1 MAKNKPLAGPKEQKE
16 KARQQKSR
24 GGTANSTTTTRS
36 EKTNAR
42 GGNKPVS
49 KQAQVDKTKNRMKR
63 ITAARKADAKD
74 EAAKKVAKKAALKKT
89 AGKVAARAIP
99 GVGAA
104 LLAKDAYDAVKADG
118 KRTSKGG
125 QMSRKKANPS
135 GEKPPGNSQTK
146 TRTDKMK
153 KNKKPS
159 K

>member
-1 MAKNKPLAGPKEQKE
+1 MKERKPLAGPKEQKVKE
-16 KARQQKSR
+16 RNQKSR
-24 GGTANSTTTTRS
+24 GGTAGSTTTTRS

-49 KQAQVDKTKNRMKR
+49 KDAQVKQTKGRMKR
-63 ITAARKADAKD
+63 VLTARKADAKD
-74 EAAKKVAKKAALKKT
+74 EAAKRAAKKAAIK
-89 AGKVAARAIP
+89 KVASKVATRAIP
-99 GVGAA
+99 VVGAA

-135 GEKPPGNSQTK
+135 GQKPPSPSTSEN
-146 TRTDKMK
+146 RTEKMK